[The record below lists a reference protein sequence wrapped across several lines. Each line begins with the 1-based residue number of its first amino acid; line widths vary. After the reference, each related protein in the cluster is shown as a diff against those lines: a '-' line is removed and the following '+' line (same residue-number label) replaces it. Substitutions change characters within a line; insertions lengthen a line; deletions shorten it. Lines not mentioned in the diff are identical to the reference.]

1 MFDRSLAEIAEL
13 AGADD
18 ATLIDTVRGW
28 AQAEAAAAA
37 RKLAA
42 MAELFIR
49 RTDTPTAQDRE
60 LWWVDPCA
68 AVGAELGAAQGISQ
82 WAALTQAR
90 DGVALRDRVPQVAAL
105 LAAGAISADLAA
117 AVIWRTYLIQDRDA
131 LGRID
136 TELAE
141 QVGRWGTWSVAA
153 TIRAIDALVVT
164 HDPGALRK
172 ANAASRQRYLEI
184 GSPTDEPGTASLFG
198 RLLASDAALLEERV
212 TEMVTS
218 VCPHDPRPLA
228 VRRSDALGAIAAF
241 RDLACLCG
249 REDCTGTR
257 PAGPDKNLVVN
268 IVVTPETIDAAQALE
283 TGDRAPAPATVQ
295 PAASPDSENLAS
307 APLPAEVV
315 QSSEAGDDDSVPPP
329 DDRAPNPAPAVIIG
343 GGVLPAHA
351 LAEILP
357 RATLRSIVH
366 PGDAPPEP
374 GYVPSRALAD
384 FVRCRDLTCRYP
396 HCDKPADRCDI
407 DHTVPYPWG
416 CTHASN
422 LKCLC
427 RTHHLL
433 KTFWI
438 GKNGWRDRQLPDGTV
453 IWTAPTG
460 HEYPTMPGGALLIP
474 SLATPTGTL
483 NLPDSVPATT
493 GDRTVMMPKRRL
505 TRAENT
511 TRRITAERKLNDDF
525 VAQCN
530 APPPF

>member
-1 MFDRSLAEIAEL
+1 MFDGSLAEIAEL

-49 RTDTPTAQDRE
+49 RTGTPTAQDRE

-198 RLLASDAALLEERV
+198 RLLASDGALLEERV
-212 TEMVTS
+212 AEMVNS

-268 IVVTPETIDAAQALE
+268 IVVTPETVDAARSSDTDDRVPAAAAVEPAASGE
-283 TGDRAPAPATVQ
+283 TNDRAPAPA
-295 PAASPDSENLAS
+295 PAVVEPAVSGETDDRVS
-307 APLPAEVV
+307 AP
-315 QSSEAGDDDSVPPP
+315 
-329 DDRAPNPAPAVIIG
+329 PAVIIG
-343 GGVLPAHA
+343 GGILPAHA

-460 HEYPTMPGGALLIP
+460 HEYTTTPGGALLIP

-483 NLPDSVPATT
+483 NLPHPVPAST
-493 GDRTVMMPKRRL
+493 GDRTVMMPKRRH